1 MPRRLRGWLALNGRE
16 RAQFLG
22 LAAALAVVHASLA
35 LVGYVR
41 TRRWVERLS
50 AGGAARAATADD
62 LHAARRLARLAEIA
76 GRRGAVRA
84 SCLRQALVLHGW
96 LRRRGLNP
104 EIVIGVR
111 RDGGAALDAH
121 AWVALDGASIDAPSP
136 AGNRAPA
143 SADAGKLSAGAGS
156 APARPTHA
164 PLRRAGARTSA
175 DGSRG

>member
-1 MPRRLRGWLALNGRE
+1 MSRRLRGWLALSGRE
-16 RAQFLG
+16 RTQFLG

-41 TRRWVERLS
+41 TRRWVERIS
-50 AGGAARAATADD
+50 AGGAGRAAVADD
-62 LHAARRLARLAEIA
+62 LHAARRLAQLAQIA

-111 RDGGAALDAH
+111 RDGVAPLDAH
-121 AWVALDGASIDAPSP
+121 AWIELDGAAIDA
-136 AGNRAPA
+136 AGI
-143 SADAGKLSAGAGS
+143 SAGAGS
-156 APARPTHA
+156 ATARPIHA
-164 PLRRAGARTSA
+164 PLRRTGARTPA
-175 DGSRG
+175 DGARG